1 MVHGRHMVYNVNESI
16 RLKPMTNEINNTKI
30 RILHVDDEPD
40 SLSVVKTIL
49 EKEGYEVVS
58 VLSGKEA
65 LKDVEVDG
73 FSLIILDIM
82 MPDMS
87 GWDLFTRIAEV
98 KPNYKIIFLSVVD
111 VSEDRQKV
119 LKEAGIK
126 DYIKKPFDRDE
137 FVVRIKH
144 ALES

>member
-1 MVHGRHMVYNVNESI
+1 
-16 RLKPMTNEINNTKI
+16 MTNETTKK
-30 RILHVDDEPD
+30 RILHVDDEQD
-40 SLSVVKTIL
+40 TLSVVKTIL

-58 VLSGKEA
+58 ASNGKDA
-65 LKDVEVDG
+65 LKSIDLDG

-98 KPNYKIIFLSVVD
+98 KPNYKIIFLSVID
-111 VSEDRQKV
+111 VSEEKQKV

-126 DYIKKPFDRDE
+126 DYIKKPFDRDD
-137 FVVRIKH
+137 FVARVKK